1 MADDVVTLLN
11 APVAT
16 LDKEEL
22 EEATFNGTPLNKVA
36 LEVNVSQRLCE
47 EDSSR
52 KVVRTQIDRSAWDR

>member
-52 KVVRTQIDRSAWDR
+52 KLVRTQIDRSAWDR